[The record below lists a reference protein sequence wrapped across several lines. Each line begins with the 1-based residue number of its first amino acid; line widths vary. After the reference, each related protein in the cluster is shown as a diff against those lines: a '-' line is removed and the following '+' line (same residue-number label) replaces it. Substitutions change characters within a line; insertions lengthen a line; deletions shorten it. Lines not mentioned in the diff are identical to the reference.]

1 MTPFIDGAT
10 CLDLF
15 AGSGS
20 LGFEAISRGA
30 QACQFIDQSK
40 ANIDKIN
47 LNIKSFQLANCTT
60 EISESHKY
68 VTRTDQK
75 YDIVFFDPP
84 YKSNCYDWL
93 DLALEKL
100 LKPDGIIYI
109 ESATKIELKSLCMI
123 REKKTKT
130 LFYGIYKYDR

>member
-1 MTPFIDGAT
+1 LTPFIDGAT

-30 QACQFIDQSK
+30 QACQFIDQVK
-40 ANIDKIN
+40 TNIEHID
-47 LNIKSFQLANCTT
+47 LNIKSLRLANCTT
-60 EISESHKY
+60 EISESHKFA
-68 VTRTDQK
+68 TRTDHR

-100 LKPDGIIYI
+100 LKPGGIIYI
-109 ESATKIELKSLCMI
+109 ESATKIELEGLCMI

>member
-40 ANIDKIN
+40 ANIEQIN

-68 VTRTDQK
+68 VSLTDQR

-93 DLALEKL
+93 DLVLEKL

-109 ESATKIELKSLCMI
+109 ESATKIELDILSMV

>member
-1 MTPFIDGAT
+1 MSPFIDGAT

-30 QACQFIDQSK
+30 HACQFIDYSK
-40 ANIDKIN
+40 ANIEQIN
-47 LNIKSFQLANCTT
+47 LNIKSLQLKNCTT

-68 VTRTDQK
+68 IIRTNQR

-93 DLALEKL
+93 KQALEKL

-109 ESATKIELKSLCMI
+109 ESANKIELESLCMI

>member
-1 MTPFIDGAT
+1 VEQNPDIYRNLKEN
-10 CLDLF
+10 CELLD
-15 AGSGS
+15 
-20 LGFEAISRGA
+20 
-30 QACQFIDQSK
+30 
-40 ANIDKIN
+40 
-47 LNIKSFQLANCTT
+47 
-60 EISESHKY
+60 SESTIN
-68 VTRTDQK
+68 VVRQSAEDFIRRTKEKKFDF
-75 YDIVFFDPP
+75 IFFDPP

-109 ESATKIELKSLCMI
+109 ESATKIELESLCMI

>member
-1 MTPFIDGAT
+1 MSPFINRAT

-30 QACQFIDQSK
+30 HACQFIDYSK
-40 ANIDKIN
+40 ANIEQIN
-47 LNIKSFQLANCTT
+47 LNIKSLQLKNCTT

-68 VTRTDQK
+68 IIRTNQR

-93 DLALEKL
+93 KQALEKL

-109 ESATKIELKSLCMI
+109 ESANKIELESLCMI

>member
-1 MTPFIDGAT
+1 MPYIDGAS

-30 QACQFIDQSK
+30 QACRFIDQSK
-40 ANIDKIN
+40 TNIEQIN
-47 LNIKSFQLANCTT
+47 KNIKSLQLENCKSQ
-60 EISESHKY
+60 ISEAHKY
-68 VTRTDQK
+68 VTHNHER

-84 YKSNCYDWL
+84 YKSDCYDWL
-93 DLALEKL
+93 DLALKKL

-109 ESATKIELKSLCMI
+109 ESETKIELESLNMI

-130 LFYGIYKYDR
+130 LFYGIYKYD

>member
-47 LNIKSFQLANCTT
+47 LNIKSFQLANCKT

-109 ESATKIELKSLCMI
+109 ESATKIELKSLCKI
-123 REKKTKT
+123 
-130 LFYGIYKYDR
+130 FVA